1 MVTEGK
7 KVQVNF
13 IVVNAFSP
21 YTVILGRPWIHAMK
35 VIPSTLHQKIEFPM
49 EDGVAVVRADQKM
62 ARQCLVAT
70 INHEIKQ
77 KEQVD
82 HEPL

>member
-13 IVVNAFSP
+13 IVLNAFSP

-49 EDGVAVVRADQKM
+49 EDGVAVVRVDQKM
-62 ARQCLVAT
+62 AKQCLVAT